1 MIRIEVDGTP
11 LEVAE
16 GTNLL
21 AACLAAGI
29 YIPNLCYMDGSP
41 EPFAGCRLCFVEIQG
56 QPAPVT
62 ACTVTPTDGM
72 VVHTATAPVLR
83 LQQSAF
89 RLLVSAH
96 QIAADCPAHKR
107 CALQQVARHLRMGL
121 KPKPLERVPREL
133 EIDTSPPFFDLHPA
147 RCVLCGKCLRACQAR
162 HGHALLTFARRGIQT
177 VISAQGLSADGE
189 DFPCEGCLACAA
201 VCPVSAITPKD
212 AAGCRGAAG
221 RCAGAGHRPE
231 DPPAAGC

>member
-1 MIRIEVDGTP
+1 MIRIEVDGTS

-21 AACLAAGI
+21 ATCLAAGI
-29 YIPNLCYMDGSP
+29 YIPNLCYMAESP

-62 ACTVTPTDGM
+62 ACTVAVTDGM
-72 VVHTATAPVLR
+72 VVHTATAPVRR

-96 QIAADCPAHKR
+96 QITADCPAHKR
-107 CALQQVARHLRMGL
+107 CALQQVARHLQMGL

-133 EIDTSPPFFDLHPA
+133 EIDTSPPCFDLHPA
-147 RCVLCGKCLRACQAR
+147 RCVLCGKCLRACQER
-162 HGHALLTFARRGIQT
+162 NGSSLLTFARRGIQT
-177 VISAQGLSADGE
+177 VISAQGLSADGQE
-189 DFPCEGCLACAA
+189 FTCEGCLACAA
-201 VCPVSAITPKD
+201 VCPVSAITPKAD
-212 AAGCRGAAG
+212 SGHCAGEGQGHADPQAAGS
-221 RCAGAGHRPE
+221 
-231 DPPAAGC
+231 

>member
-1 MIRIEVDGTP
+1 MMIRIEVDGTP

-29 YIPNLCYMDGSP
+29 YVPNLCYMTGSP

-62 ACTVTPTDGM
+62 ACTVTVADGM
-72 VVHTATAPVLR
+72 VVQTATAPVRR

-89 RLLVSAH
+89 RLIISAH
-96 QIAADCPAHKR
+96 RIVADCPAHKQ
-107 CALQQVARHLRMGL
+107 CALQQVARHLHMGL
-121 KPKPLERVPREL
+121 KPKPLERIPREL

-147 RCVLCGKCLRACQAR
+147 RCVLCGKCLRACQAH

-177 VISAQGLSADGE
+177 VISAQGLTASDQ
-189 DFPCEGCLACAA
+189 DFACEGCLACAD
-201 VCPVSAITPKD
+201 VCPVSAITPK
-212 AAGCRGAAG
+212 AAGAQP
-221 RCAGAGHRPE
+221 PE
-231 DPPAAGC
+231 AERRREDSQTPGC